1 MKTFRPPLTML
12 IPLLWIFGTY
22 LIYAEFQSHLSRQD
36 QVFKDYI
43 RQLENEVISLK
54 QNLSDIQSER

>member
-12 IPLLWIFGTY
+12 IALLWIFGTY
-22 LIYAEFQSHLSRQD
+22 LIYTEFQSQLSRQD